1 LITSTDAQGG
11 RMKDSELTRSVDQT
25 GLYEIQVLGILDES
39 WSGWFGGMIITV
51 EKDVTTMS
59 GSVPDQTALR
69 GILDRIW
76 DLNLALISVRRTD
89 IS

>member
-1 LITSTDAQGG
+1 
-11 RMKDSELTRSVDQT
+11 MKDSEFTRAVDQMEV
-25 GLYEIQVLGILDES
+25 YQIQVRGILDET
-39 WSGWFGGMIITV
+39 WSDWFDGMMITV
-51 EKDVTTMS
+51 ERDVTTMT
-59 GSVPDQTALR
+59 GAIPDQAALR

>member
-1 LITSTDAQGG
+1 MITSTDAQGG

-39 WSGWFGGMIITV
+39 WSGWFGGMMITV

>member
-1 LITSTDAQGG
+1 
-11 RMKDSELTRSVDQT
+11 MKDSELTRSVDQT

-39 WSGWFGGMIITV
+39 WSGWFGGMMITV

-89 IS
+89 IIDVRVFIGTSL

>member
-39 WSGWFGGMIITV
+39 WSGWFGGMMITV

>member
-1 LITSTDAQGG
+1 
-11 RMKDSELTRSVDQT
+11 MKDSELTRSVDQT

-39 WSGWFGGMIITV
+39 WSGWFGGMMITV
-51 EKDVTTMS
+51 EKDVTTMC

>member
-1 LITSTDAQGG
+1 
-11 RMKDSELTRSVDQT
+11 MKDSELTRSVDQT

-39 WSGWFGGMIITV
+39 WSGWFGGMMITV

>member
-1 LITSTDAQGG
+1 
-11 RMKDSELTRSVDQT
+11 MKDSELTRSVDQT

-39 WSGWFGGMIITV
+39 WSGWFGGMSIPV